1 MTQKNRLVGTVA
13 VGLLCLLCLSQP
25 AFIFGQADAKT
36 AMRIRELKAE
46 REKLLQRVAA
56 IDAELGRLEPKSSR
70 LPKPLDRIPCDV
82 TPFDDLFEVV
92 GVKVTR
98 EPNTIGDRQT
108 VLWTLKARNDLTWDV
123 RRNFFFAREAVFYR
137 QGNGAELR
145 LSDHL
150 LHHTDLGTNTL
161 KKGDSIEAW
170 LYLANVDQAAK
181 GAIRMSIEKK

>member
-1 MTQKNRLVGTVA
+1 MTLLNRLVGTVA
-13 VGLLCLLCLSQP
+13 IGLLCMLYLSQP
-25 AFIFGQADAKT
+25 IASFGQADAKA

-56 IDAELGRLEPKSSR
+56 IDAELGRLEPKNSR
-70 LPKPLDRIPCDV
+70 LPKPLEKIPCDV

-98 EPNTIGDRQT
+98 EPEFSDRQT
-108 VLWTLKARNDLTWDV
+108 VMWTLKARRDLTWDV
-123 RRNFFFAREAVFYR
+123 RHNFFSNREAVFYR

-150 LHHTDLGTNTL
+150 LKHTDLGANTL
-161 KKGDSIEAW
+161 KEGASIEAW
-170 LYLANVDQAAK
+170 LFLANVDQAAK
-181 GAIRMSIEKK
+181 SAIRMAIEKK